1 MPRILELLGCAWRR
15 GQEVSSI
22 TQALAGAKPAKLLRG
37 IVLPALVASIAL
49 TVAVVGA
56 LIVNDASGQDGVNL
70 FVESLSGRSA
80 GGLGFLAPLGFA
92 FAAGAAA
99 AFNPCGF
106 AMLPAYMGLYLGAG
120 DSERDRKNPFVQ
132 LAKALLV
139 GGAVTAGFVV
149 LFAVAGTIIGLGAR
163 SLVADVLPWLGLGI
177 GIVLAIAG
185 AWLLTG
191 GKLYTALAA
200 RAAARMGDPSK
211 VNVRGYFLFGVSY
224 GTASLSCTLPIFL
237 AVIGTSFAV
246 SSIATSFSQF
256 VLYGLGMGMVIIAL
270 TVGMALF
277 RGTMVGAMRKAIPH
291 MQPVGSWLM
300 VIAGAY
306 IVFYWLSIGGLLD

>member
-1 MPRILELLGCAWRR
+1 MNS
-15 GQEVSSI
+15 V
-22 TQALAGAKPAKLLRG
+22 TQTLAGARIWRG
-37 IVLPALVASIAL
+37 FVLPAIVASIAL

-56 LIVNDASGQDGVNL
+56 FLVKDATGIDGINT
-70 FVESLSGRSA
+70 FVETLSGRSA

-106 AMLPAYMGLYLGAG
+106 AILPAYMGLYLGTN
-120 DSERDRKNPFVQ
+120 DKSENSRHLLQQ
-132 LAKALLV
+132 LGKALLV
-139 GGAVTAGFVV
+139 GGAVTAGFVA
-149 LFAVAGTIIGLGAR
+149 LFSVAGAIIGLGAR
-163 SLVADVLPWLGLGI
+163 SLVASVLPWFGLSI

-185 AWLLTG
+185 AWLLGG

-200 RAAARMGDPSK
+200 QAAAHIGDPGQ

-237 AVIGTSFAV
+237 VVIGTTFTV

-256 VLYGLGMGMVIIAL
+256 VLYALGMGLVIISL

-277 RGTMVGAMRKAIPH
+277 RGAMVGALRKAMPYI
-291 MQPVGSWLM
+291 QPIGSWLM
-300 VIAGAY
+300 VVAGAY

>member
-1 MPRILELLGCAWRR
+1 MMTQPFGEARFLRSVVVPAFVAV
-15 GQEVSSI
+15 VS
-22 TQALAGAKPAKLLRG
+22 
-37 IVLPALVASIAL
+37 L

-56 LIVNDASGQDGVNL
+56 LLVRDATGIDGVNT
-70 FVESLSGRSA
+70 FVETLSGRSA
-80 GGLGFLAPLGFA
+80 GGLGFLAPIGFA

-106 AMLPAYMGLYLGAG
+106 AMLPAYMGLYLGASDETG
-120 DSERDRKNPFVQ
+120 SGHRTKRV
-132 LAKALLV
+132 LRALVV
-139 GGAVTAGFVV
+139 GGAVTGGFVV
-149 LFAVAGTIIGLGAR
+149 LFGVAGAIIGLGAR
-163 SLVADVLPWLGLGI
+163 SLVSSILPWLGLSI
-177 GIVLAIAG
+177 GIVLAIVG
-185 AWLLTG
+185 SWLLGG

-200 RAAARMGDPSK
+200 QAASRMGDPSQ
-211 VNVRGYFLFGVSY
+211 VNVRGYFLFGLSY

-246 SSIATSFSQF
+246 SSIATSFAQF
-256 VLYGLGMGMVIIAL
+256 VLYALGMGMVIIAL

-277 RGTMVGAMRKAIPH
+277 KTAMVGALRKVMPYVA
-291 MQPVGSWLM
+291 PVGSWLM